1 MIAPWFERY
10 PDVFE
15 QEKEILLEHGF
26 TLDEERLA
34 KDRLVIFTGALTADP
49 DRRLTLIFS
58 EDFPSF
64 PPRVFD
70 TADSRVLR
78 RHHHPGTRQ
87 LCLFGP
93 GNARWSA
100 QLTCRDVLAEAH
112 QLLTTFGSDSEEP
125 SIDDVPEPA
134 SAVLTYRRG
143 VSILVSPPIS
153 SLEPNASVDVQGN
166 FVLRCDRITRDPELQ
181 AQGLVLSA
189 TVSGKSEKADA
200 SYADFFDGRG
210 SVITGQIIYLQG
222 VVSGAALMS
231 AVNRRLRDSGFRKDR
246 WTCFM
251 FLEQSG
257 AADMSRL
264 AWLFVREV
272 EKSRYEFVET
282 FAYRAS
288 DRPRRVPTLRNLE
301 QKKVALIG
309 CGSLGSKIAAGLAA
323 SGLGQIALVDRDR
336 YEPNNSVRHEAG
348 IGQYGQNKVNA
359 VAERLRDLN
368 PEIEIKPLFYII
380 GAAESAEKDAVLTQE
395 LAESDMI
402 IETTG
407 SHGVSRWVNE
417 RLFLLGVPG
426 VFVSVTNGA
435 WAGEIVRVLPRGTAC
450 WLCWNSQYR
459 EDPPPGEPTEGV
471 FHPGC
476 GQPSFTGTTFE
487 IGAVADL
494 GTSVITATLLSDN
507 AGVATMNGDYLR
519 WIGRNEGE
527 YILTTKILPVRKRP
541 GCRLCDPAA

>member
-1 MIAPWFERY
+1 M
-10 PDVFE
+10 FE

-26 TLDEERLA
+26 ALDYERLA
-34 KDRLVIFTGALTADP
+34 KDRLVVFSGAVSAYS

-58 EDFPSF
+58 DDFPSF

-70 TADSRVLR
+70 TADSRLLR

-112 QLLTTFGSDSEEP
+112 QLLARFGSESEEP
-125 SIDDVPEPA
+125 DIDDVPEPA
-134 SAVLTYRRG
+134 SAVLTYRPG
-143 VSILVSPPIS
+143 VAILVPPPIS
-153 SLEPNASVDVQGN
+153 SLQPNQAVEVQGN
-166 FVLRCDRITRDPELQ
+166 FIARCDRVTKDPELE

-189 TVSGKSEKADA
+189 IVSGKSEKADA
-200 SYADFFDGRG
+200 SYADAFDGRG
-210 SVITGQIIYLQG
+210 HVITGQIFYIEG
-222 VVSGAALMS
+222 VLSGAALMS
-231 AVNRRLRDSGFRKDR
+231 AVDRRLSQSGFKKDR
-246 WTCFM
+246 WTCFL
-251 FLEQSG
+251 FREQSG

-288 DRPRRVPTLRNLE
+288 ERSRRVPTLRNLD
-301 QKKVALIG
+301 QKKVSVIG
-309 CGSLGSKIAAGLAA
+309 CGSLGSKIAAALAA
-323 SGLGQIALVDRDR
+323 SGLGQVTLVDRDR
-336 YEPNNSVRHEAG
+336 YEPNNSVRHDTG
-348 IGQYGQNKVNA
+348 IGHYGQRKVNA

-368 PEIEIKPLFYII
+368 REIEITPLFHRI
-380 GAAESAEKDAVLTQE
+380 GAAESVEEDAALMEE

-435 WAGEIVRVLPRGTAC
+435 WAGEIVRVVPGGTAC

-459 EDPPPGEPTEGV
+459 EDPPPGEPTDGV

-494 GTSVITATLLSDN
+494 ASSVITATLLSDN
-507 AGVATMNGDYLR
+507 SGVATVNGDYLR
-519 WIGRNEGE
+519 WIGRNERE
-527 YILTTKILPVRKRP
+527 YILTTNILPVRKRT